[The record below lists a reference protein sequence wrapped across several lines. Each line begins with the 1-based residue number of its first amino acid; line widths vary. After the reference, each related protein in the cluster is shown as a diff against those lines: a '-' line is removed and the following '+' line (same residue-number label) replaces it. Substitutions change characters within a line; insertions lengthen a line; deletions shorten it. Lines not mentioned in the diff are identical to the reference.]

1 MTDSDDE
8 HGTRGGDASRTS
20 KMSTTRSPIRGPKRA
35 EPTEPEVPTAK
46 RVRALHRQR
55 STLLAAAA
63 IAALFVLVLVLLYK
77 TGRQVTTL
85 QSTLQSDSKSPS
97 PVADH
102 AYPEASPPATAAG
115 IGNGTSEA
123 PAVSAAAPS
132 YALTPGGGEDDVIV
146 LPRSGTT
153 RGAAAP
159 RAKPSAQ
166 SSGIFRKP
174 AF

>member
-1 MTDSDDE
+1 MTDSGGE
-8 HGTRGGDASRTS
+8 HGTRGGDAGRTS
-20 KMSTTRSPIRGPKRA
+20 RVSTARTPSRGAKRA

-46 RVRALHRQR
+46 RVRAVHRQR
-55 STLLAAAA
+55 STWTAGAA
-63 IAALFVLVLVLLYK
+63 IAALFVLVLALLYK
-77 TGRQVTTL
+77 TGRQVT
-85 QSTLQSDSKSPS
+85 SLQSDSKSAS
-97 PVADH
+97 PVVLRS
-102 AYPEASPPATAAG
+102 PRESTPPAAASG

-123 PAVSAAAPS
+123 PAAS
-132 YALTPGGGEDDVIV
+132 TPRSVTAEDDVIV
-146 LPRSGTT
+146 LPRSTVT